1 VTTGPTPRLERV
13 VLLEEE
19 AVVRGRTR
27 TVVFRVRV
35 NDGWMRASRHETAR
49 REQLSR
55 GPGIVF
61 RTRIELSLPPGAVVE
76 RTDTE
81 QLPDA
86 GSALDHL
93 VSGRRGPRTRVTRTR
108 LTVEQGG
115 ELRPEPRT
123 TK

>member
-1 VTTGPTPRLERV
+1 VTTDDPPRLERI
-13 VLLEEE
+13 VLVEEE
-19 AVVRGRTR
+19 VVVRGRTS

-35 NDGWMRASRHETAR
+35 NDGWVRASRHATAR
-49 REQLSR
+49 AEQLSR

-61 RTRIELSLPPGAVVE
+61 RTRIELSLPSGAVVE
-76 RTDTE
+76 RTHTE

-93 VSGRRGPRTRVTRTR
+93 MSGRKGTRARVTRTR
-108 LTVEQGG
+108 LTVLPGG
-115 ELRPEPRT
+115 ELRADPQA